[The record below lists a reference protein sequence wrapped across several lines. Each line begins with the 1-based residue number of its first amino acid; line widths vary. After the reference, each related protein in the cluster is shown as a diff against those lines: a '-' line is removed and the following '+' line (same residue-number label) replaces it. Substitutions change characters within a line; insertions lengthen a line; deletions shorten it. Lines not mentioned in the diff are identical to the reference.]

1 MKKTLLSCALAVFGF
16 LTVSVCATINFP
28 TDSESELPDVDTDR
42 QVLRSSVADVSTM
55 EELVTTEVR
64 EDILNAFTIDEFH
77 RINKQASFFYRTKQ
91 YEKAFPFLL
100 ASAKR
105 GFKVAQYRL
114 GVIYVNGLGK
124 IKRDVTLGIGWL
136 GTSASPRS
144 TALMRETYEDLM
156 DQVPERLKPKVQ
168 ELVDALIERY
178 GSEATGVNCM
188 NTRVAGTHMRSF
200 QCNFDKEFE
209 YRDSAFQ
216 DWLTT
221 SFTGV
226 NPYMTGMGSSDPTGQ
241 ASPDAGPQ
249 PPPSPY

>member
-1 MKKTLLSCALAVFGF
+1 MKKTLLSCALAAFGF
-16 LTVSVCATINFP
+16 VTVSVCATINFP
-28 TDSESELPDVDTDR
+28 TDSVSELPDVDTDR

>member
-1 MKKTLLSCALAVFGF
+1 MKKSVLSYTLAAFVLLSVPLF
-16 LTVSVCATINFP
+16 ATINFP
-28 TDSESELPDVDTDR
+28 TDSVSELPDVDADR
-42 QVLRSSVADVSTM
+42 QVLRSNVADVSTM

-168 ELVDALIERY
+168 ELVDALVERY

-209 YRDSAFQ
+209 YRDAAFQ

-221 SFTGV
+221 SFTGI
-226 NPYMTGMGSSDPTGQ
+226 NPYMTGMGSSDPSGQ
-241 ASPDAGPQ
+241 ASPDAGRQ

>member
-1 MKKTLLSCALAVFGF
+1 MKTFTFLAKVVIGF
-16 LTVSVCATINFP
+16 FATSAAATINLP
-28 TDSESELPDVDTDR
+28 SDSLPELSDEDRGR
-42 QVLRSSVADVSTM
+42 QVLKAEVSEVTTM

-64 EDILNAFTIDEFH
+64 QDILNAFTINEFH
-77 RINKQASFFYRTKQ
+77 RINNLASFYYRTKQ

-105 GFKVAQYRL
+105 GFKGSQYRI
-114 GVIYVNGLGK
+114 GVLYVNGLGK
-124 IKRDVTLGIGWL
+124 IKRDVTLGIGWI

-144 TALMRETYEDLM
+144 TALMRETFQDLM
-156 DQVPERLKPKVQ
+156 DQVPERLRSKVQ
-168 ELVDALIERY
+168 DVVDALIERY

-209 YRDSAFQ
+209 HRDAAFQ

-221 SFTGV
+221 SFVGV
-226 NPYMTGMGSSDPTGQ
+226 NPYQTGMGSSDPSGQ

-249 PPPSPY
+249 PEPSPY

>member
-1 MKKTLLSCALAVFGF
+1 MKKTLLSCAIAAFGF
-16 LTVSVCATINFP
+16 LTVSASATINLP
-28 TDSESELPDVDTDR
+28 SDSVPELSDVDTNR
-42 QVLRSSVADVSTM
+42 EVLRADVSEVSTM

-64 EDILNAFTIDEFH
+64 EDILNAFTINEFH

-144 TALMRETYEDLM
+144 SALMRETYEDLM

-168 ELVDALIERY
+168 ELVDALVERY
-178 GSEATGVNCM
+178 GSEATGVDCM

-209 YRDSAFQ
+209 HRDAAFA

>member
-1 MKKTLLSCALAVFGF
+1 MKKTLLFYALVALG
-16 LTVSVCATINFP
+16 LLSISTSATITLP
-28 TDSESELPDVDTDR
+28 SDSETELSDVDTGR
-42 QVLRSSVADVSTM
+42 QILKAQISDVSTM

-64 EDILNAFTIDEFH
+64 EDILNAFTINEFH

-91 YEKAFPFLL
+91 YQKAFPFLL

-105 GFKVAQYRL
+105 GFKGSQYRL
-114 GVIYVNGLGK
+114 GVIYVNGLGN
-124 IKRDVTLGIGWL
+124 IKRDVTLGIGWI

-156 DQVPERLKPKVQ
+156 DKVPERLKSKVQ
-168 ELVDALIERY
+168 DVVDALIERY
-178 GSEATGVNCM
+178 GSEATGVDCM

-200 QCNFDKEFE
+200 QCNFAREFE
-209 YRDSAFQ
+209 HRDAAFQ

-221 SFTGV
+221 SFSGV
-226 NPYMTGMGSSDPTGQ
+226 NPYMTGMGSSDPSGQ

>member
-1 MKKTLLSCALAVFGF
+1 MKKTPLSSALVAFGF
-16 LTVSVCATINFP
+16 LTGSSLATVNLPSGSVS
-28 TDSESELPDVDTDR
+28 DLPDVDADR
-42 QVLRSSVADVSTM
+42 QVLRADVSEVTTM

-64 EDILNAFTIDEFH
+64 GDILTAFTINEFH
-77 RINKQASFFYRTKQ
+77 RINKLASFYYRTKQ
-91 YEKAFPFLL
+91 FEKAFPYLL

-114 GVIYVNGLGK
+114 GVIYVNGLGN
-124 IKRDVTLGIGWL
+124 IKRDVTLGLGWL

-144 TALMRETYEDLM
+144 TALMRETYQDLM

-168 ELVDALIERY
+168 DVVDALIERY
-178 GSEATGVNCM
+178 GSEATGMNCM
-188 NTRVAGTHMRSF
+188 NTRVAGTHMRTF

-209 YRDSAFQ
+209 HRDAAFQ

-221 SFTGV
+221 SFQGV
-226 NPYMTGMGSSDPTGQ
+226 NPYMTGMGSSDPTSQ

>member
-1 MKKTLLSCALAVFGF
+1 MKKTLLSFALIAMG
-16 LTVSVCATINFP
+16 LHTISALATINLP
-28 TDSESELPDVDTDR
+28 SDSVPDLSDADTDR
-42 QVLRSSVADVSTM
+42 QVLRSDVSEVSTM

-64 EDILNAFTIDEFH
+64 EDILNAFTINEFH
-77 RINKQASFFYRTKQ
+77 RINSLASFYYRTKQ

-144 TALMRETYEDLM
+144 TALMRETYQDLM
-156 DQVPERLKPKVQ
+156 EQVPERLKPRV
-168 ELVDALIERY
+168 EAVVDALIERY
-178 GSEATGVNCM
+178 GSEATGMNCM

-209 YRDSAFQ
+209 HRDAAFQ
-216 DWLTT
+216 DWLST
-221 SFTGV
+221 SFTGI

>member
-1 MKKTLLSCALAVFGF
+1 MKKTLLAFVLAAISFV
-16 LTVSVCATINFP
+16 TVSALATINLP
-28 TDSESELPDVDTDR
+28 SDSLSDLPDVDQDQ
-42 QVLRSSVADVSTM
+42 QVLRADVSDVSTM

-64 EDILNAFTIDEFH
+64 EDILNAFTINEFH
-77 RINKQASFFYRTKQ
+77 RINQQASFFYRTKQ

-124 IKRDVTLGIGWL
+124 IKRDVTLGLGWL

-144 TALMRETYEDLM
+144 SALMRETYQDLM
-156 DQVPERLKPKVQ
+156 DQVPERLQPKVQ

-178 GSEATGVNCM
+178 GTEATGMNCM

-226 NPYMTGMGSSDPTGQ
+226 NPYMTGMGSSDPSGQ

>member
-1 MKKTLLSCALAVFGF
+1 MNTFSTFTLVAFV
-16 LTVSVCATINFP
+16 VCTTSAFATIDIP
-28 TDSESELPDVDTDR
+28 SDSLPELPDIDSNA
-42 QVLRSSVADVSTM
+42 QVLKADVSEVSTM

-64 EDILNAFTIDEFH
+64 QDILNAFTINEFH
-77 RINKQASFFYRTKQ
+77 RVNNVASFYYRTKQ
-91 YEKAFPFLL
+91 FAKAFPYLL

-105 GFKVAQYRL
+105 GFKTSQYRL

-124 IKRDVTLGIGWL
+124 IKRDVILGIGWI
-136 GTSASPRS
+136 GTAASPRS
-144 TALMRETYEDLM
+144 TALMRETYEDLL

-168 ELVDALIERY
+168 DIVDALIERY

-209 YRDSAFQ
+209 HRDAAFQ